1 MRGVKSSATSLEEDQ
16 EPNTN
21 SSSDDDTS
29 EKRDTPVVE
38 SLIAGREKRA
48 TAGNRLSALV
58 DREADD
64 DLELLFAEDE
74 DDVEFEGA
82 DVEDQSDVQFESS
95 DEDDEDQGPAG
106 GNELEGEEELQK
118 LAKEERQNKK
128 RKAQQSF
135 FKTPTLRKK
144 VKIDPTTATAAPTMP
159 APRPKKKSE
168 RISWIPTPAEGP
180 TRSSSRTLSVR
191 NKEVV
196 HERLVESE
204 KRRLRT
210 LALMEAASKKKDKAK
225 QKVMTQEERLA
236 EAERTEKL
244 NSKSLNR
251 WEETEKK
258 RIEEQKAKLAALHN
272 RRLDGP
278 VITWWSGFAEWVNG
292 KLSHVGRK
300 VKAETGN
307 EVGNRKKANADSNVI
322 KPASA
327 TLAMPEEQD
336 TTGGLRDPSTAITQ
350 PPDPAPKAGLLLQG
364 VGDSKPDRSAGFLD
378 GIHYYASLPEHM
390 QTDSSP
396 QASGTHPKSQPSAP
410 KPVVEHSTR
419 NLVIL
424 ENFDPVAVRDREVQR
439 RILFKRRTLK
449 GQSKSIIARVI
460 YDMLTN
466 VSGCVRANARAVR
479 DHFPTGQIPG
489 SCNRP
494 PISQFVCIQGD
505 SEACNRQLQVEQLAR
520 VLCGTRVGS
529 G

>member
-1 MRGVKSSATSLEEDQ
+1 MRDDQ
-16 EPNTN
+16 EQTA
-21 SSSDDDTS
+21 SSSDDDSS
-29 EKRDTPVVE
+29 EKQDTPAIE
-38 SLIAGREKRA
+38 SLIAGREKRS
-48 TAGNRLSALV
+48 TAGNRLSVLI

-82 DVEDQSDVQFESS
+82 DAEDQSDVQFESS
-95 DEDDEDQGPAG
+95 DEDDEDQGPTG
-106 GNELEGEEELQK
+106 GKGENELEGEEELQK
-118 LAKEERQNKK
+118 QAKEERLNKK

-135 FKTPTLRKK
+135 FKPPALRKR
-144 VKIDPTTATAAPTMP
+144 VKIDPTTATAAPTTS

-168 RISWIPTPAEGP
+168 RISWIPAPAEGP

-210 LALMEAASKKKDKAK
+210 LVLMEAASKKRDKAK
-225 QKVMTQEERLA
+225 QKVMTQEDRLA

-258 RIEEQKAKLAALHN
+258 RAEEQKERLAALHN

-278 VITWWSGFAEWVNG
+278 VITWWSGLAEWVNG
-292 KLSHVGRK
+292 KLGHVGRK
-300 VKAETGN
+300 IRAEEIGN
-307 EVGNRKKANADSNVI
+307 EGGSKKKGNSDPNVI
-322 KPASA
+322 KPAGT
-327 TLAMPEEQD
+327 TLAKLGGQD
-336 TTGGLRDPSTAITQ
+336 TTKRNPGAATSATVQPSDTAPRADPPPQDIRDPN
-350 PPDPAPKAGLLLQG
+350 PDGP
-364 VGDSKPDRSAGFLD
+364 VSFLD

-390 QTDSSP
+390 QTDNP
-396 QASGTHPKSQPSAP
+396 LQVPEAQPESQPSIP
-410 KPVVEHSTR
+410 KLVADRSTR

-449 GQSKSIIARVI
+449 GQSKSGMVRVI
-460 YDMLTN
+460 YCMLT
-466 VSGCVRANARAVR
+466 SA
-479 DHFPTGQIPG
+479 
-489 SCNRP
+489 
-494 PISQFVCIQGD
+494 
-505 SEACNRQLQVEQLAR
+505 
-520 VLCGTRVGS
+520 TRLYQKRYKNCA
-529 G
+529 